1 MPEQSSTKHA
11 SSTRPD
17 EAAPPVIERANKRRL
32 TFGHI
37 AAWTTRITGGRWGFL
52 TALGVV
58 ILWAISGVFLHYS
71 EFWQIVINTITSIVT
86 FLMVFLIQNAQN
98 RDSKAIHLKLDEL
111 LYALRDARNELIH
124 IEELTEGQLDLIKVR
139 YTEAA
144 QDAHER
150 LGPASLRA
158 VESETSNAE

>member
-1 MPEQSSTKHA
+1 MPNESSTKHA
-11 SSTRPD
+11 SPTRS
-17 EAAPPVIERANKRRL
+17 EQGVPPVSERVNKRRL

-37 AAWTTRITGGRWGFL
+37 AAWTTRITGGRWGFS
-52 TALGVV
+52 TALVV
-58 ILWAISGVFLHYS
+58 VLVWAVSGVFLHYS

-124 IEELTEGQLDLIKVR
+124 IEQLTEGQLDLIKVR

-144 QDAHER
+144 QVAHDR
-150 LGPASLRA
+150 LGAASLRS
-158 VESETSNAE
+158 VEQEPTHAE